1 MLASRK
7 GDLAMIFE
15 PEAATSKVLVELTV
29 ISPNGYRH
37 MRGEIPDG
45 LDTLE
50 RSGLFYEQT
59 HNVICIEGEWIKI
72 SDIIHE
78 YYKRVQAQ
86 SPQGFIKVCIR

>member
-1 MLASRK
+1 
-7 GDLAMIFE
+7 MINE
-15 PEAATSKVLVELTV
+15 PGVNTRGVLVELTV
-29 ISPNGYRH
+29 ISPNGNRH
-37 MRGEIPDG
+37 MKGVIPDG
-45 LDTLE
+45 LDILE

-86 SPQGFIKVCIR
+86 SPQGFIKVSIR